1 MSKSKE
7 SGVAVITGASSGI
20 GAIYADRLAR
30 RGYDLILIARHRD
43 RLDELAQRL
52 INEVGIAVTSVAAD
66 LGDESDLRRVE
77 EILRSDSG
85 ITLLVNNAGFGSTAP
100 LLDASVEKME
110 EMVNLN
116 VVALMRL
123 TYAIVP
129 GFVARRAGTI
139 INISSIVAVAPELL
153 NGVYG
158 GTKAFVLA
166 FSQSLR
172 HELSNSGVRIQVVVP
187 GGTATEFWGIAG
199 TKVEDIPKERR
210 DLMMSADDMVDAAIA
225 GLDSGEF
232 VTIPPLQNIADW
244 DAFEAARMAL
254 RPGLRGATPAARYR
268 TVRDCLAIPV

>member
-1 MSKSKE
+1 MSKLKE
-7 SGVAVITGASSGI
+7 RGVAVITGASSGI

-30 RGYDLILIARHRD
+30 SGYDLVLVARHRD
-43 RLDELAQRL
+43 RLDALAQRL
-52 INEVGIAVTSVAAD
+52 INEVGVAVTAVTAD
-66 LGDESDLRRVE
+66 LGDDKDLRRIE
-77 EILRSDSG
+77 ALLRSDAR

-100 LLDASVEKME
+100 LLDASVDKME
-110 EMVNLN
+110 EMVRLN

-129 GFVARRAGTI
+129 AFVARNAGTI
-139 INISSIVAVAPELL
+139 VNISSIVAVAPELL

-172 HELSNSGVRIQVVVP
+172 HELSKTGVRAQVVLP
-187 GGTATEFWGIAG
+187 GGTATEFWDIAG
-199 TKVEDIPKERR
+199 TKVENMPKERR

-232 VTIPPLQNIADW
+232 VTIPPLPDIADW
-244 DAFEAARMAL
+244 DAFEAARLAL
-254 RPGLRGATPAARYR
+254 RPGLLGAAPAKRYR
-268 TVRDCLAIPV
+268 TKHCSNSAV